1 MKSEKI
7 TSNATGRA
15 RRYGDACGTAHALEL
30 VGDRWALLV
39 VRELL
44 LGPRRFA
51 DLKADLTGISAN
63 VLTQRLTELI
73 HHGLVRRAV
82 LPPPAAAQVYALTAW
97 GQEADDLV
105 MALGRWATRSPRH
118 DPTLPLSAVS
128 LMMSFRTLFA
138 ADRAGDFAAVI
149 AFQIGRDRF
158 RVAVADGGLAVARG
172 EAPDAAATI
181 TAPAAAIAAV
191 VYAGQPLAGL
201 EITGDAAVAA
211 RFVTLFPLPAKAEH
225 LSVP

>member
-1 MKSEKI
+1 M
-7 TSNATGRA
+7 
-15 RRYGDACGTAHALEL
+15 
-30 VGDRWALLV
+30 
-39 VRELL
+39 RELL

-73 HHGLVRRAV
+73 DHGLVRRAA
-82 LPPPAAAQVYALTAW
+82 LPPPAAAQVYAPTEW
-97 GQEADDLV
+97 GQEADAVV
-105 MALGRWATRSPRH
+105 MALGRWATRSPWH

-138 ADRAGDFAAVI
+138 ADRAGDFAAVL

-158 RVAVADGGLAVARG
+158 RLAVADGGIAVTRA
-172 EAPDAAATI
+172 EASDAAATI

-191 VYAGQPLAGL
+191 VYAGQPLSGL
-201 EITGDAAVAA
+201 EIAGDAALVA
-211 RFVTLFPLPAKAEH
+211 RFVTLFPLPAKAGH
-225 LSVP
+225 ISAR